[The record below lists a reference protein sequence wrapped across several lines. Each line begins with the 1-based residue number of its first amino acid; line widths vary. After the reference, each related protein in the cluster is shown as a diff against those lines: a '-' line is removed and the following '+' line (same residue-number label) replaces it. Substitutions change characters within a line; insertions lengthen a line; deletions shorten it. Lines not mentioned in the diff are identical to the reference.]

1 MTQSGLTTNEQGFEH
16 GIEMRWGAVSSPN
29 KSYSYSYYCPMSPN
43 LEQDAAYGPCS
54 PPAHC
59 QMPHF
64 RLSQVDGA
72 PMLLRHF
79 DAESGCPPNPSLAE
93 RQSPEPPEAK
103 SRTIPS
109 LIKPQR
115 EAQITLPCPCLALPR
130 NRHRTW
136 ECWAGLAE
144 RRWDVGWIEG
154 TPGRLT
160 KRRAAPPPTLVR
172 RATCIPY

>member
-1 MTQSGLTTNEQGFEH
+1 
-16 GIEMRWGAVSSPN
+16 
-29 KSYSYSYYCPMSPN
+29 MSPN

-54 PPAHC
+54 PPAHS
-59 QMPHF
+59 QMSHF

-72 PMLLRHF
+72 PMLLRLF
-79 DAESGCPPNPSLAE
+79 DAENACPHNPYLAE
-93 RQSPEPPEAK
+93 RQSQEPPETK

-115 EAQITLPCPCLALPR
+115 EPQITLPCPCLALPR

-136 ECWAGLAE
+136 ECWARLAE

-160 KRRAAPPPTLVR
+160 KACGAPHQPSCDVHPILIGDLTCPTLDAGPAR
-172 RATCIPY
+172 SGAGGFDR